1 VAFSET
7 ALPGDRVSSI
17 DVARRAG
24 VSQSAVSRTFTPGA
38 SVGAATR
45 AKVLRAAQALGY
57 EPNALARSLITG
69 RSRIIGLVVSQLD
82 NLFYPTVLEHLSRRL
97 QADGFHLLMFVAD
110 EADSDAL
117 VENMLQYRVDGIVL
131 GAVTLSSALAQRCTA
146 AGIPVVLFNRVM
158 ARRRGS
164 PAVSSVRGDNVR
176 GGRLLAQHLLA
187 LGHSRIAF
195 IAGREDS
202 STNLERERGFVQG
215 LADGA
220 RHLFARAVGGYD
232 ADQAAEATRA
242 LFRSSRKA
250 PDAVFAASDQMA
262 LAVIDTLRHQL
273 SVRVPEE
280 VSVVGFDNVPQSS
293 WPAYQLTT
301 FEQPVVPMVEA
312 TVTLLL
318 EQIRSGALRS
328 QSLIVRGQ
336 LCVRATTRMRTRAT
350 SSRFAQPA
358 APR

>member
-1 VAFSET
+1 MPV
-7 ALPGDRVSSI
+7 DRVSSI
-17 DVARRAG
+17 DVSRHPG
-24 VSQSAVSRTFTPGA
+24 VSQSSVSRTFTPGA

-45 AKVLRAAQALGY
+45 EKVLRAAQALGY

-82 NLFYPTVLEHLSRRL
+82 NLFYPAGLEHLSRRL

-176 GGRLLAQHLLA
+176 GGRLLAEHLLDM
-187 LGHSRIAF
+187 GHSRIAF
-195 IAGREDS
+195 IAGREDA

-215 LADGA
+215 LAQ
-220 RHLFARAVGGYD
+220 RSQHLFARAVGGYD
-232 ADQAAEATRA
+232 AGQAAEATRA
-242 LFRSSRKA
+242 LFRSRRKA

-262 LAVIDTLRHQL
+262 LAVIDTLRHQIGA
-273 SVRVPEE
+273 RVPEE

-312 TVTLLL
+312 AVSLLL
-318 EQIRSGALRS
+318 DQIRSGALRPR
-328 QSLIVRGQ
+328 SLIVRGQ
-336 LCVRATTRMRTRAT
+336 LCVRATTRTRIRA
-350 SSRFAQPA
+350 SSNRLASPS
-358 APR
+358 APQS